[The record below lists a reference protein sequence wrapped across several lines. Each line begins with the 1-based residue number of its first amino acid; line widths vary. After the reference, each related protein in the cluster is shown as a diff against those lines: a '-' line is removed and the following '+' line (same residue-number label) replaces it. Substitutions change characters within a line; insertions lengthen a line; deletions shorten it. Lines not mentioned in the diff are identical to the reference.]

1 MEVKFFASVKFV
13 WGRKERKKERKKR
26 IVNAS
31 MGWSY
36 IRAEGVH
43 FQDYSPS

>member
-26 IVNAS
+26 IQYQNT
-31 MGWSY
+31 
-36 IRAEGVH
+36 GVLI
-43 FQDYSPS
+43 SP